1 MEFRCRLVSAS
12 GEIVEGTYAAENE
25 ARLRHEFETQGLHVL
40 SLRRRGVMSSTPGF
54 LQRRKIPRHEF
65 LIFNQEFATLLKA
78 GMPLVQ
84 SLALLRDQLTN
95 PLFKSVLDDVHEKT
109 RGGMALSDSFN
120 DHGDLF
126 PRVYTASL
134 LAGERSGNLDAILR
148 RYVAYERV
156 VDTVKRK
163 TISALMYPVILVA
176 LALGLVG
183 LIVLK
188 VIPAFSDFYA
198 QNNAQ
203 LPFSTRVILS
213 VSNFVSGQIGLIV
226 AVAALATA
234 AFAAWIR
241 QPGQRARFDHAVLT
255 IPWIGETVRKFTTAQ
270 MARTLSTL
278 LGGGIPL
285 VNAME
290 VTARSLSNRYMS
302 TEMDLVT
309 QRVREG
315 QGLAGSLTARR
326 AVPDVALKMIEVGE
340 STGSLQE
347 MLTSL
352 ADFYD
357 EEVETSVARFVT
369 LIEPTLL
376 VVMGVV
382 VAALVLSLYMPLF
395 NLSAVVGQ

>member
-1 MEFRCRLVSAS
+1 MEFRCRLVTAS

-25 ARLRHEFETQGLHVL
+25 ARLRHEFENQGLHVL
-40 SLRRRGVMSSTPGF
+40 SLRKRGLLSGTSGF
-54 LQRRKIPRHEF
+54 PQRRIIPRHEF
-65 LIFNQEFATLLKA
+65 LVFNQEFATLLKA

-84 SLALLRDQLTN
+84 SLALLRDQVTN
-95 PLFKSVLDDVHEKT
+95 PLFKSVLDDVHEKV
-109 RGGMALSDSFN
+109 RGGMALSDAFGN
-120 DHGDLF
+120 HGDLF

-176 LALGLVG
+176 LAFGLVA

-203 LPFSTRVILS
+203 LPLSTRVILA
-213 VSNFVSGQIGLIV
+213 VSNFVRDQIGLLI
-226 AVAALATA
+226 AAIALSGA
-234 AFAAWIR
+234 AFATWIR

-255 IPWIGETVRKFTTAQ
+255 VPWIGETIRKFTTAQ

-290 VTARSLSNRYMS
+290 VTARSMSNRYMAM
-302 TEMDLVT
+302 EMDAVT

-315 QGLAGSLTARR
+315 QGLAASLAARR
-326 AVPDVALKMIEVGE
+326 VVPDVALKMIEVGE

-352 ADFYD
+352 GDFYD

-369 LIEPTLL
+369 LIEPMLL
-376 VVMGVV
+376 VVMGVII
-382 VAALVLSLYMPLF
+382 AALVLALYMPLF

>member
-1 MEFRCRLVSAS
+1 MEFRCRLVTAS